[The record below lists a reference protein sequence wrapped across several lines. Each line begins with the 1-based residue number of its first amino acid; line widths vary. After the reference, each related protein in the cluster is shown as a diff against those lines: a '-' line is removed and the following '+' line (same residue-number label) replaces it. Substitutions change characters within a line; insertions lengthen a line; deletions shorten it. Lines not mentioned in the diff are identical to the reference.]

1 MLFQSCITA
10 IIGKPIVTVS
20 LFGDQYRNG
29 RAAERNGFGVPFDKM
44 SMSAENLAK
53 ALRKIL
59 TDERFVN

>member
-1 MLFQSCITA
+1 M
-10 IIGKPIVTVS
+10 TVS

-44 SMSAENLAK
+44 SMSADNLAA

-59 TDERFVN
+59 TDEKSAN